1 VTTSTRR
8 LQPHKREA
16 ITRAARTVFGRDG
29 YSRASIDAIATEAGV
44 STRTIYNHFANK
56 EQLFASVLETS
67 ATQVAD
73 GFVEA
78 LERTL
83 AGVTDRREYLVRIG
97 WAVTRQ
103 AVDFPE
109 HFAMVRQINPEA
121 RHFPPA
127 VLDAWRRAGP
137 LRVQREVARH
147 LALLAADGH
156 LRGDADLAAT
166 HFMALTTAGLN
177 LRDQFELP
185 GFDDGDVIRIVE
197 TGVDAFLH
205 GYAER

>member
-1 VTTSTRR
+1 MTTSARR
-8 LQPHKREA
+8 LQPQKREA
-16 ITRAARTVFGRDG
+16 ILRAGRTVFGRDG
-29 YSRASIDAIATEAGV
+29 YTRASIDAIATEAGV

-56 EQLFASVLETS
+56 EQLFATVLESS

-73 GFVEA
+73 GFVES
-78 LERTL
+78 LERAL
-83 AGVTDRREYLVRIG
+83 AGVTDRREYLVRLG
-97 WAVTRQ
+97 WALTRQ

-121 RHFPPA
+121 RHFTPD
-127 VLDAWRRAGP
+127 VLDTWRRAGP

-147 LALLAADGH
+147 LDLLAADGK
-156 LRGDADLAAT
+156 LRGDAELAAT

-177 LRDQFELP
+177 LRDLFELP
-185 GFDDGDVIRIVE
+185 GFDDCDVARIVE

-205 GYAER
+205 GYAG